1 MVICK
6 YCLED
11 KDEKD
16 FYMHS
21 NGKRK
26 FFWKIWFR
34 RKESELWT
42 CPSCLITI
50 RKISKIKHENSI
62 VHQKCKLLNE
72 TYYKTL
78 PIQNIRRSEK
88 LLLFSIKND

>member
-26 FFWKIWFR
+26 FFCKICFR
-34 RKESELWT
+34 KRESELWT

-62 VHQKCKLLNE
+62 AHQKCKLLNE

-88 LLLFSIKND
+88 LLLFSIIND